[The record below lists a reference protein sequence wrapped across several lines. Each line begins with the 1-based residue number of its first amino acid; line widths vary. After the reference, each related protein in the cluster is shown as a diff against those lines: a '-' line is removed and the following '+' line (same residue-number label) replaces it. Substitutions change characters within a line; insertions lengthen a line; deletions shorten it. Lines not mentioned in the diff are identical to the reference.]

1 MRTVTKPGLQARPC
15 LGMSS
20 RTVFFSLGCT
30 LLLLVLGADELAAHP
45 KDMTLASFQM
55 AQDGIRIE
63 TVLPNPFVEAISAS
77 ENEQSPLDVAASA
90 YRIQSEGGPCP
101 VQGPPRAWRLH
112 DIEARRYVV
121 DYACVSPNPK
131 TVTIEYTLA
140 HRDPEAR
147 SGHEN
152 LFTLSL
158 PGHTQNEVFS
168 RSHNQ
173 IRLSVAEIML
183 QNGQNLP
190 RTLSET
196 EIATPGALDFLTL
209 GIKHILVGLDHVVFL
224 IALFLVGMSLSALL
238 AVVTAFTVGHSI
250 TLGLSTLGIY
260 SPEIWI
266 AESVIAVSIVY
277 LGIENLYALLRRD
290 PKRSEAERKRLTRR
304 RWAVAGLFG
313 LIHGFGFSYVIR
325 DLGLPEDAQV
335 HSLMGF
341 NLGVEIGQLLIVAT
355 LVPVLAWL
363 WGKLGQRAVSIPLS
377 LIILALGGFWLVERT
392 VLG

>member
-1 MRTVTKPGLQARPC
+1 MRTVTKPELETRSCP
-15 LGMSS
+15 GMSS
-20 RTVFFSLGCT
+20 RTFFFSLGYT
-30 LLLLVLGADELAAHP
+30 LLLLGLGAGEVSAHP

-63 TVLPNPFVEAISAS
+63 TVLPNSFVEAISDS
-77 ENEQSPLDVAASA
+77 ENGQNHVDVVATA
-90 YRIQSEGGPCP
+90 YRIQSEEGPCP
-101 VQGPPRAWRLH
+101 VQGSPRAWQLH
-112 DIEARRYVV
+112 DIDARRYVV
-121 DYACVSPNPK
+121 DYACISPNPK
-131 TVTIEYTLA
+131 KVTIEYTLA
-140 HRDPEAR
+140 HRNHEER

-152 LFTLSL
+152 FFTLSL

-168 RSHNQ
+168 RSRNQ
-173 IRLSVAEIML
+173 ISLPVAEVIAK
-183 QNGQNLP
+183 NGQSLP
-190 RTLSET
+190 RSLSET
-196 EIATPGALDFLTL
+196 AIATPGALDFLTL

-260 SPEIWI
+260 SPEVWI

-277 LGIENLYALLRRD
+277 LGVENLYALLRRD
-290 PKRSEAERKRLTRR
+290 PERGEAERKRLTRR

-335 HSLMGF
+335 GSLMGF

-363 WGKLGQRAVSIPLS
+363 WRKLGQRAVSIPLS
-377 LIILALGGFWLVERT
+377 FIILGLGGYWLVERAIS
-392 VLG
+392 G